1 MRDSDLGSK
10 MLKPALRKCCAK
22 VVNLE
27 FLKFM
32 GPGLLVTVGFID
44 PGNWASNVAA
54 GSRYGYDLLWMVTL
68 STLMLILLQHNA
80 AHLGIVTGLCLSE
93 ACAKFYPSWPS
104 HLFLLTAV
112 GAAIATALAEILG
125 TAIGLNMLF
134 GMPLPIGAILAV
146 LLVGTMLICS
156 YRKLEK
162 WIIGFV
168 SLIGLCFLF
177 ELTLVKIEWPTA
189 LRGWFVPSLPAGSLP
204 IVMSVLGAVVMP
216 HNLFLHSEIIQSRQ
230 WNLREKEVIRKQLKF
245 EFMDT
250 LSAMVVGWAINSA
263 MILVAASVFYS
274 HGRIVDELP
283 QAQATLG
290 PLLGSAAAFVFALA
304 LLFAGISS
312 SVNAAMAGGSIW
324 AGMVGRPFDISESH
338 SRIGVVVTL
347 LGALLIIF
355 FLRDLFQG
363 LIWSQIVLSIQLPW
377 TTFSLIF
384 LTSSKRVMGQFANS
398 LGEKIALGII
408 AAAVS
413 CLNIMLFIQ
422 II

>member
-1 MRDSDLGSK
+1 LLNKVAS
-10 MLKPALRKCCAK
+10 KCCPK
-22 VVNLE
+22 VLKFE
-27 FLKFM
+27 FLKFV

-54 GSRYGYDLLWMVTL
+54 GSNYGYYLLWMVTL
-68 STLMLILLQHNA
+68 STVMLIFLQHNA

-93 ACAKFYPSWPS
+93 ACAKFYPSWVS
-104 HLFLLTAV
+104 NLFLLSAV

-134 GMPLPIGAILAV
+134 GVPLTIGAILAV
-146 LLVGTMLICS
+146 LLVGYMLFFS

-162 WIIGFV
+162 WIICFV

-189 LRGWFVPSLPAGSLP
+189 IQSWFIPSIPSGSLP

-230 WNLREKEVIRKQLKF
+230 WNLQEKDVIRKQLKY

-250 LSAMVVGWAINSA
+250 ISAMCVGWAINSA

-274 HGRIVDELP
+274 HGKIVDELP
-283 QAQATLG
+283 QAQATLR
-290 PLLGSAAAFVFALA
+290 PLLGSAAALVLALA

-312 SVNAAMAGGSIW
+312 SVTAGMAGGSIF
-324 AGMVGRPFDISESH
+324 AGMFRRPFDISKNH
-338 SRIGVVVTL
+338 SRVGVVLTL
-347 LGALLIIF
+347 CGALVIIF
-355 FLRDLFQG
+355 FLKDPFQG
-363 LIWSQIVLSIQLPW
+363 LIWSQIILSIQLPW
-377 TTFSLIF
+377 TVFALIF
-384 LTSSKRVMGQFANS
+384 LTFSTRVMGQFANS
-398 LGEKIALGII
+398 LGEKIFLGII
-408 AAAVS
+408 AVAVS
-413 CLNIMLFIQ
+413 SLNIMLFIQ
-422 II
+422 IT